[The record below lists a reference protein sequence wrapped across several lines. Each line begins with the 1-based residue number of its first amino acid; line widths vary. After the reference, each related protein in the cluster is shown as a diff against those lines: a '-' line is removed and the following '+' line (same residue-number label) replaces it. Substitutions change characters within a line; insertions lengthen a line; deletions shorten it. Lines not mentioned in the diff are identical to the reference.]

1 MNNGNGTALT
11 DKQRYWLEH
20 LRAWE
25 KTEGETLRAYAARHG
40 LDIGAL
46 YSFKKI
52 LTRKGMLAPDT
63 QQPRRF
69 VRAELR
75 PEGSAAALCRVRFPS
90 GIVVEFGCKADAQAL
105 RQVLEAVGALA

>member
-1 MNNGNGTALT
+1 MNNANGTALT

-20 LRAWE
+20 LHAWE
-25 KTEGETLRAYAARHG
+25 KSDGETLRAYAARHG

-46 YSFKKI
+46 YSAKSI
-52 LTRKGMLAPDT
+52 LTRKGTFAPRA
-63 QQPRRF
+63 QRPPRF

-75 PEGSAAALCRVRFPS
+75 PEAPALCRVRFPS

-105 RQVLEAVGALA
+105 RQVLEAVGALT

>member
-20 LRAWE
+20 LQAWE
-25 KTEGETLRAYAARHG
+25 KSDGETLRAYAARHG

-46 YSFKKI
+46 YSAKSV
-52 LTRKGMLAPDT
+52 LARKGVLT
-63 QQPRRF
+63 QRGEQPRRL

-75 PEGSAAALCRVRFPS
+75 PEAPALCRVRFPN
-90 GIVVEFGCKADAQAL
+90 GIVVEFGCEAHPQAL